1 MKQELPPESE
11 DAITAPGAPDLMCRP
26 LDGEDESA
34 VTGYA
39 QAFLAEHAPAAV
51 TNGFLVEILAS
62 TAWRRRRFERMECGF
77 FNDCRDDRIEENDL
91 EALRDPGK
99 LDPAERE
106 KLETFAL
113 ARTWLEYGQ
122 EIGRLVQIEDTC
134 ERAFLRSLRHLR
146 DVKRPGK
153 KSAQAE

>member
-11 DAITAPGAPDLMCRP
+11 DEITAPGAPDLMCRP

-39 QAFLAEHAPAAV
+39 QAFLSEHSPAAV

-62 TAWRRRRFERMECGF
+62 TAWRRRRFERMERGLL
-77 FNDCRDDRIEENDL
+77 NESRVDRIENRYK
-91 EALRDPGK
+91 ALKRPDK
-99 LDPAERE
+99 LDPEDRE
-106 KLETFAL
+106 VLETLVL
-113 ARTWLEYGQ
+113 ASSYMRHGKD
-122 EIGRLVQIEDTC
+122 IGRLVQIEDTC

-146 DVKRPGK
+146 DLNRPGK
-153 KSAQAE
+153 KSGQAA

>member
-1 MKQELPPESE
+1 MKQELPPEPE
-11 DAITAPGAPDLMCRP
+11 DEITAPGAPDLMCRP

-39 QAFLAEHAPAAV
+39 QAFLAEHSPAAV

-62 TAWRRRRFERMECGF
+62 TAWRRRRFERMERGF
-77 FNDCRDDRIEENDL
+77 FNDCRNDRIEEGL
-91 EALRDPGK
+91 EALLHPEK

-106 KLETFAL
+106 ELETLAL
-113 ARTWLEYGQ
+113 ARTWMDYSQ

-146 DVKRPGK
+146 DLPRPAK
-153 KSAQAE
+153 KSGQAE